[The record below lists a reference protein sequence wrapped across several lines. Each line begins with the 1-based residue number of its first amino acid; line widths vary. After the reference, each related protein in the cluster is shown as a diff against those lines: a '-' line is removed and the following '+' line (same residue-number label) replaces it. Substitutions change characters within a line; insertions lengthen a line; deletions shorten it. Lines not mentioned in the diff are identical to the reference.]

1 MTFAVADFPDLL
13 RLLGEHPEWRAE
25 LRRHVLTDELL
36 ELPALVRLLAEAQT
50 RTEEGLAGLT
60 ARVEALAEAQTRTEE
75 GLAGLTARVEALAE
89 AQTRTERR
97 LEELAEAQRATEKQL
112 ALLTAQVAELTSGH
126 ARVVIEL
133 GALTGEVLE
142 LRYRARAPAYFSRL
156 ARRLRVLDSGVLA
169 DRLDEAVEAGQL
181 DDAERDAILE
191 ADIVLRGKRRQDEA
205 DVYVVVEVSVT
216 IDPHDVDRAA
226 DRAALLERLGRPV
239 MPAVAGKVLTAGG
252 ARRARERGVWQFL
265 DGHMASPTSG

>member
-1 MTFAVADFPDLL
+1 MAFTVADFPDLL
-13 RLLGEHPEWRAE
+13 RLLEEHPEWRAE

-36 ELPALVRLLAEAQT
+36 ELPALVRQLAEAQA

-60 ARVEALAEAQTRTEE
+60 IRVEALAEAQARTEQR
-75 GLAGLTARVEALAE
+75 LAGLAERVDA
-89 AQTRTERR
+89 
-97 LEELAEAQRATEKQL
+97 LAEAQRATEKQL
-112 ALLTAQVAELTSGH
+112 TLLTAQVAELTSGH

-169 DRLDEAVEAGQL
+169 DRLDDAVEAGQL

-191 ADIVLRGKRRQDEA
+191 ADIVLTGKRREDRAE
-205 DVYVVVEVSVT
+205 VYVVVEVSVT

-226 DRAALLERLGRPV
+226 ERAALLARLGRPV
-239 MPAVAGKVLTAGG
+239 IPAVAGRVVTASVVQ
-252 ARRARERGVWQFL
+252 RARERGVWQAL
-265 DGHMASPTSG
+265 DGRVTSPNAG